1 MALKYPNPDFYMVVD
16 PDALVDPQQTL
27 QDLINMGLDPRLAS
41 NILQEIKQRRV
52 SPVTGQVEE
61 YIDAL
66 LRKADNVLP
75 VRINGRER
83 YVFFNT
89 NNERA
94 VRMVTALKNLDADQ
108 LSRVSFLS
116 LKR

>member
-1 MALKYPNPDFYMVVD
+1 MLWSI
-16 PDALVDPQQTL
+16 LQQTL
-27 QDLINMGLDPRLAS
+27 QDLINMGLDPMDAQ
-41 NILQEIKQRRV
+41 NIVQEPKQRRV
-52 SPVTGQVEE
+52 NPVTGQVEE
-61 YIDAL
+61 YVNPL
-66 LRKADNVLP
+66 LRGADNVLP

-108 LSRVSFLS
+108 LSRVMSMTQ
-116 LKR
+116 K